1 MKQVTKHE
9 RGPAILPLT
18 PMPEKEKRR
27 PGRKK
32 KAPEAEPVQPVETAA
47 AIASETTATA
57 EPAAAETAKKKI
69 LFVGAEVM
77 PFAAT
82 GGLGDVLGSL
92 PAALAQ
98 TGRVDVRVVMP
109 LYGSI
114 APAWRAQMKEE
125 YITSVR
131 LAWREQYCG
140 IYSLT
145 KDGVTYYFIDNEYY
159 FRRPALY
166 GYYDDGE
173 RYAFFCMA
181 VLEMMNRLNYYP
193 DILHAHDWQ
202 AALSV
207 VYLNCLYRSRPWYG
221 TMRTVFTIH
230 NIEYQGQY
238 DFAILGDV
246 FALGENKHAL
256 MEYGGCINLMKAAIE
271 CADRV
276 TTVSPRYAWEIR
288 TPEYAHGLES
298 ALERNAGKLSGI
310 LNGIDTVYYDPAHD
324 LCIAADY
331 SAQNMEGKVQDKL
344 ALQRETGLPE
354 RADVPMLAVI
364 SRLAAHKGLDLI
376 TGCIFDL
383 VAAHDLQLVILG
395 KGESGFESFFR
406 ELESRFPDKVRALIT
421 YDRDLS
427 KRVYAAADIFL
438 MPSRS
443 EPCGLS
449 QMIASRYGAIPVVRE
464 TGGLYDSIKP
474 YWVEGDTLHGNGFT
488 FANYSAAELRE
499 RTEAALGVWYNKPER
514 DRLVERVMTTDFSWG
529 RSAERYLELY
539 EGM

>member
-32 KAPEAEPVQPVETAA
+32 KAPEAEPVQ
-47 AIASETTATA
+47 TA
-57 EPAAAETAKKKI
+57 EPAATIATTEPAAAETAVAETAKKKI

-109 LYGSI
+109 LYGGI

-246 FALGENKHAL
+246 FALGEDEHAL

-324 LCIAADY
+324 PCIVADY
-331 SAQNMEGKVQDKL
+331 SAQNMEGKVLDKL

-376 TGCIFDL
+376 TGCIYDL

-499 RTEAALGVWYNKPER
+499 RTEAALGVWYHKPER